1 MSAVSA
7 ADPFGTSG
15 LRAGVLAAWR
25 DSPTR
30 LREDAATE
38 ADLVRAGY
46 RDRLLT
52 ELAQNAADAAAKAGV
67 AGRVVVR
74 LVDGAVHI
82 SNTGAPLDLSGVHA
96 LTALRASGKA
106 DPAVSVGRFGVGF
119 TAVRTVSEEIE
130 VRSTTGSI
138 RFSHDLTWKA
148 LRDNAIT
155 VPDPAEAFTPP
166 VLRLAWP
173 TDATPPPDADTEIV
187 LRLHPDID
195 PQSLLAAMRAEAVD
209 LLLELPA
216 LQSIRIGDDEITS
229 TVTDPPTEGPHQCEH
244 EDPHPAHVSEDFGG
258 GASHPHSRQGVPHGS
273 GDTLATPTRGD
284 ADPSRGYADPSH
296 GRVDFRGGNADPSR
310 GYAHPT
316 LGHVDPTRGGADPS
330 GGYADPSDGYAKPSG
345 GYADPSDGH
354 ADPSDGHADPSDG
367 HADPSGGRADS
378 GGGDADPSG
387 GHANPGDG
395 RANLTGGDANLSGGR
410 ADPSDGHADL
420 IGPHDTHDAESGG
433 TEADLS
439 IGRSAGAGLREL
451 RIDGPGSQR
460 RVWWEYRT
468 ARARWLLPL
477 QNGRPVSAVHDV
489 LRAPTRSDEE
499 LSLPALL
506 IADIP
511 MQPDRRRVLPG
522 ARLAEFAQGYADFA
536 RALPPRDRLVLVPS
550 PGFARSEVDGIL
562 REALIRELQT
572 HPWLPVVTT
581 RSEAAGETAAQ
592 SASAGTRSAV
602 ADQAFSVRTAAESD
616 AELGT
621 DDWTAADLPGDAR
634 SSAPRIRHAVP
645 TRASVFT
652 GLSRELADL
661 LDDVVGPLI
670 VPELSGRTHSEALA
684 VLDVHRLGLARLAEL
699 SAGLER
705 SPTWWHSLYAALEPY
720 VVDPLAAEELGALAV
735 PLADGRL
742 VTGPRTAVLDDQLDF
757 AIPVH
762 WARLVHPEAVH
773 PLLARLGAR
782 SATAEDLLSDPGLRA
797 ELEDQPGDP
806 DTTDAVLRL
815 AAHTDPSALPSWL
828 GLLELPDTT
837 GELLPADELLLPD
850 APLSTLLVLDS
861 PFGTVATDLVDRY
874 GAEALRAVGVGW
886 DFSIVVE
893 TDPTGPDHH
902 LDDEE
907 RWWSDLPEDPPELA
921 AVRDLD
927 LVEESCWPEALR
939 QLASTPRT
947 RELLTDPD
955 GYTTWWLRR
964 HARIDGTPLGLLRHP
979 ADTEFAGLLPEFE
992 LSGLDSE
999 ALRAV
1004 LANPNA
1010 ITQELA
1016 AALLDALAD
1025 PSKTPTPDVVSRT
1038 HARLAAA
1045 VDHLDLTELELP
1057 ERVRAL
1063 SSAVVDPND
1072 AWVLDQPWFGLAVPA
1087 DHLVAGDSATAPAL
1101 ATLLDLPMVSD
1112 VITAEV
1118 MSQGR
1123 HTTWSAEPLGIVLR
1137 QLFILPDEQGDL
1149 VLHDDLQI
1157 RLRGALEATVSVP
1170 WWRDG
1175 ATTHIRTPHH
1185 PA

>member
-1 MSAVSA
+1 MNTEGVA

-46 RDRLLT
+46 RGRLLT
-52 ELAQNAADAAAKAGV
+52 ELAQNAADAATKAGV
-67 AGRVVVR
+67 PGRVVVR
-74 LVDGAVHI
+74 LVDGDVHI

-106 DPAVSVGRFGVGF
+106 DPAASVGRFGVGF
-119 TAVRTVSEEIE
+119 TAVRTVSDEIE
-130 VRSTTGSI
+130 VRSTTGAL
-138 RFSHDLTWKA
+138 RFSRDLTWKA

-155 VPDPAEAFTPP
+155 IPDAAETFIPP

-173 TDATPPPDADTEIV
+173 TRATPPSDADTEIV
-187 LRLHPDID
+187 LRLRPDID
-195 PQSLLAAMRAEAVD
+195 PHSLFAAMRAEAVD

-216 LQSIRIGDDEITS
+216 LQSIQIGDEEITS
-229 TVTDPPTEGPHQCEH
+229 TVTDPNDEYSREH
-244 EDPHPAHVSEDFGG
+244 SSVRPAQGSQDFG
-258 GASHPHSRQGVPHGS
+258 
-273 GDTLATPTRGD
+273 
-284 ADPSRGYADPSH
+284 AD
-296 GRVDFRGGNADPSR
+296 
-310 GYAHPT
+310 
-316 LGHVDPTRGGADPS
+316 
-330 GGYADPSDGYAKPSG
+330 
-345 GYADPSDGH
+345 
-354 ADPSDGHADPSDG
+354 
-367 HADPSGGRADS
+367 DS
-378 GGGDADPSG
+378 P
-387 GHANPGDG
+387 
-395 RANLTGGDANLSGGR
+395 R
-410 ADPSDGHADL
+410 
-420 IGPHDTHDAESGG
+420 
-433 TEADLS
+433 
-439 IGRSAGAGLREL
+439 LREL

-468 ARARWLLPL
+468 ARTRWLLPL
-477 QNGRPVSAVHDV
+477 RDGRPVSSAHDV

-522 ARLAEFAQGYADFA
+522 AHIAELAHGYADFA
-536 RALPPRDRLVLVPS
+536 CALPPRDRLVLVPA

-572 HPWLPVVTT
+572 HSWLPVVTG
-581 RSEAAGETAAQ
+581 GETTTQ
-592 SASAGTRSAV
+592 WSSTGVRSADST
-602 ADQAFSVRTAAESD
+602 ADQAFSTPMTAVGHADHHGANASASET
-616 AELGT
+616 E
-621 DDWTAADLPGDAR
+621 DWTAPRLPGAAR
-634 SSAPRIRHAVP
+634 SSALQSSHDATAVP

-661 LDDVVGPLI
+661 LDDIVGPLV
-670 VPELSGRTHSEALA
+670 VPELSGRAHSVALS

-705 SPTWWHSLYAALEPY
+705 SPAWWQSLYAALEPY
-720 VVDPLAAEELGALAV
+720 VVDPLAAEELGALAA

-742 VTGPRTAVLDDQLDF
+742 VTGPRTVVLDDQLDV

-815 AAHTDPSALPSWL
+815 AAHADPSTLPPWL
-828 GLLELPDTT
+828 GLLELPDKT

-850 APLSTLLVLDS
+850 APLSALLVPDS
-861 PFGTVATDLVDRY
+861 PFGIVATDLVDRY
-874 GAEALRAVGVGW
+874 GAAALRAVGVGW

-893 TDPTGPDHH
+893 SDPTGPDHH

-907 RWWSDLPEDPPELA
+907 LWWSGLPEDPPELS

-927 LVEESCWPEALR
+927 LVDEPCWPAALR
-939 QLASTPRT
+939 QLASSPRSHK
-947 RELLTDPD
+947 LLTDSQ
-955 GYTTWWLRR
+955 GYTAWWLRR
-964 HARIDGTPLGLLRHP
+964 HARVNGTPLGLLRHP
-979 ADTEFAGLLPEFE
+979 ADIEFSGLLPEFE
-992 LSGLDSE
+992 LPGLESE

-1004 LANPNA
+1004 LADPNA
-1010 ITQELA
+1010 ISQELA
-1016 AALLDALAD
+1016 VALLAALAD
-1025 PSKTPTPDVVSRT
+1025 PSKTPTPEVVSRS

-1045 VDHLDLTELELP
+1045 VDHLDLSELELP

-1063 SSAVVDPND
+1063 SSAVVDSND

-1087 DHLVAGDSATAPAL
+1087 DHLVAGDTATAPAL
-1101 ATLLDLPMVSD
+1101 ANLLDLPMVSE

-1118 MSQGR
+1118 TSHGR

-1137 QLFILPDEQGDL
+1137 QLFPLSDQQGDL

-1157 RLRGALEATVSVP
+1157 RLHGALETAVSVP

-1175 ATTHIRTPHH
+1175 TTTHIQTPRH

>member
-1 MSAVSA
+1 MSADDVA
-7 ADPFGTSG
+7 ADPFGTAG

-38 ADLVRAGY
+38 SDLVRAGY

-74 LVDGAVHI
+74 LVEGDVHI
-82 SNTGAPLDLSGVHA
+82 SNTGAPLDLAGVHA

-106 DPAVSVGRFGVGF
+106 DPTASVGRFGVGF
-119 TAVRTVSEEIE
+119 TAVRTVSDEIE

-138 RFSHDLTWKA
+138 RFSRDLTWEA

-155 VPDPAEAFTPP
+155 VPGPAETFTPP

-173 TDATPPPDADTEIV
+173 TEAAPPPAADTEIV
-187 LRLHPDID
+187 LRLRSDID
-195 PQSLLAAMRAEAVD
+195 PESLLAAMRAEAVD

-216 LQSIRIGDDEITS
+216 LQSIRIGDAAFNS
-229 TVTDPPTEGPHQCEH
+229 
-244 EDPHPAHVSEDFGG
+244 
-258 GASHPHSRQGVPHGS
+258 
-273 GDTLATPTRGD
+273 
-284 ADPSRGYADPSH
+284 
-296 GRVDFRGGNADPSR
+296 
-310 GYAHPT
+310 
-316 LGHVDPTRGGADPS
+316 
-330 GGYADPSDGYAKPSG
+330 
-345 GYADPSDGH
+345 
-354 ADPSDGHADPSDG
+354 
-367 HADPSGGRADS
+367 
-378 GGGDADPSG
+378 
-387 GHANPGDG
+387 
-395 RANLTGGDANLSGGR
+395 
-410 ADPSDGHADL
+410 
-420 IGPHDTHDAESGG
+420 

-439 IGRSAGAGLREL
+439 ARRSAGLGLREL
-451 RIDGPGSQR
+451 RIDGPGSERQ
-460 RVWWEYRT
+460 VWWEYRT

-477 QNGRPVSAVHDV
+477 RDGRPVSAAHDV

-522 ARLAEFAQGYADFA
+522 ARVAEFAEDYADFA
-536 RALPPRDRLVLVPS
+536 RALPPQDRLVLVPT
-550 PGFARSEVDGIL
+550 PGFARSEVDGML

-572 HPWLPVVTT
+572 HPWLPVVAARPKTSGGMPEHSGMGSADST
-581 RSEAAGETAAQ
+581 VDESFSKPEAAG
-592 SASAGTRSAV
+592 
-602 ADQAFSVRTAAESD
+602 SD
-616 AELGT
+616 ADRRGAQVDVSDTEV
-621 DDWTAADLPGDAR
+621 WTAAGLPGAALQPLNDAT
-634 SSAPRIRHAVP
+634 AVP

-652 GLSRELADL
+652 GLSWELADL
-661 LDDVVGPLI
+661 LDDIVGPLV
-670 VPELSGRTHSEALA
+670 VPELSGRAHSEALG

-699 SAGLER
+699 SGGLER
-705 SPTWWHSLYAALEPY
+705 SPKWWRSLYAALEPY

-742 VTGPRTAVLDDQLDF
+742 VTGPRTAVLDDQLDV

-782 SATAEDLLSDPGLRA
+782 SAAAEDLLSDPGLRA

-815 AAHTDPSALPSWL
+815 AAQADPSALPSWL

-850 APLSTLLVLDS
+850 APLSALLVPDS
-861 PFGTVATDLVDRY
+861 PFSTVATDLVDRY

-886 DFSIVVE
+886 DFSVVVE
-893 TDPTGPDHH
+893 SDPTGPDHH

-907 RWWSDLPEDPPELA
+907 LWWSGLPEDPPELA

-927 LVEESCWPEALR
+927 LVDEPSWPTALR
-939 QLASTPRT
+939 QLASSPRT
-947 RELLTDPD
+947 RELLTDPE
-955 GYTTWWLRR
+955 GYTAWWLRR
-964 HARIDGTPLGLLRHP
+964 HARVNGTPLGLLRHP
-979 ADTEFAGLLPEFE
+979 TDTEFAALLPEFE
-992 LSGLDSE
+992 YSDPDS
-999 ALRAV
+999 LRAV

-1016 AALLDALAD
+1016 AALLAALAD
-1025 PSKTPTPDVVSRT
+1025 PSKTPTPEVVSRT

-1057 ERVRAL
+1057 ERVRTL
-1063 SSAVVDPND
+1063 SSAVADPND

-1087 DHLVAGDSATAPAL
+1087 DHLVAGDIATAPAL
-1101 ATLLDLPMVSD
+1101 ATLLDLPMVSE

-1118 MSQGR
+1118 TTQGR
-1123 HTTWSAEPLGIVLR
+1123 HTTWSAEPLGIILR
-1137 QLFILPDEQGDL
+1137 QLFTMPTDGDL
-1149 VLHDDLQI
+1149 VLHDTLRI
-1157 RLRGALEATVSVP
+1157 RLRGALEATIAVP
-1170 WWRDG
+1170 WWRQG
-1175 ATTHIRTPHH
+1175 TTTHIQTPHS
-1185 PA
+1185 PARLDE

>member
-7 ADPFGTSG
+7 ADPFETAR

-67 AGRVVVR
+67 AGRVMVR

-106 DPAVSVGRFGVGF
+106 DPAASVGRFGVGF
-119 TAVRTVSEEIE
+119 TAVRTVSDEIE

-155 VPDPAEAFTPP
+155 VPDPAETFTPP

-173 TDATPPPDADTEIV
+173 TDASPPPDAETEIV
-187 LRLHPDID
+187 LRLRSDVD

-229 TVTDPPTEGPHQCEH
+229 TVTDLPIEGPHQREH
-244 EDPHPAHVSEDFGG
+244 EDPHPAHGREDFGG
-258 GASHPHSRQGVPHGS
+258 ALHPHSRQGVPDGS
-273 GDTLATPTRGD
+273 GDTLANPTGGHTD
-284 ADPSRGYADPSH
+284 PSSGYADPSRGQ
-296 GRVDFRGGNADPSR
+296 VDFSGGNADPIRSH
-310 GYAHPT
+310 ADPT
-316 LGHVDPTRGGADPS
+316 LGHVDPARGGADPS
-330 GGYADPSDGYAKPSG
+330 DGRAYPSG
-345 GYADPSDGH
+345 GHADRSDGH
-354 ADPSDGHADPSDG
+354 AD
-367 HADPSGGRADS
+367 R
-378 GGGDADPSG
+378 
-387 GHANPGDG
+387 
-395 RANLTGGDANLSGGR
+395 
-410 ADPSDGHADL
+410 SDGHADL
-420 IGPHDTHDAESGG
+420 IGPHDTHDAEFDG
-433 TEADLS
+433 TDVDLS
-439 IGRSAGAGLREL
+439 TGRSAGLREL
-451 RIDGPGSQR
+451 RIDGPGSER

-477 QNGRPVSAVHDV
+477 RDGRPVSAAHDV

-536 RALPPRDRLVLVPS
+536 HALPPRDRLVLVPT
-550 PGFARSEVDGIL
+550 PGFARSEADGIL

-572 HPWLPVVTT
+572 HPWLPVVTA
-581 RSEAAGETAAQ
+581 RSKTSGETAAR
-592 SASAGTRSAV
+592 SASADTRSAV
-602 ADQAFSVRTAAESD
+602 ADQAFSVRTAAASD
-616 AELGT
+616 AEHGGSVGT
-621 DDWTAADLPGDAR
+621 DPWTAADLPGDAR
-634 SSAPRIRHAVP
+634 SSAPQTRHDATAVP
-645 TRASVFT
+645 LRASAFT
-652 GLSRELADL
+652 GLSWELADL
-661 LDDVVGPLI
+661 LDDIVGPLV
-670 VPELSGRTHSEALA
+670 VPELSGRAHGDALG

-705 SPTWWHSLYAALEPY
+705 SPKWWQSLYAALEPY

-742 VTGPRTAVLDDQLDF
+742 VTGPRTVVLDDQLDV

-762 WARLVHPEAVH
+762 WARLVHPGAVH

-797 ELEDQPGDP
+797 ELEDRPGDP

-815 AAHTDPSALPSWL
+815 AAHADPSALPSWL

-850 APLSTLLVLDS
+850 APLSTLLVPDS
-861 PFGTVATDLVDRY
+861 PFGTVATDPVDRY

-907 RWWSDLPEDPPELA
+907 RWWSGLPEDPPELA

-927 LVEESCWPEALR
+927 LVDESCWPAALR
-939 QLASTPRT
+939 QLASSPRT
-947 RELLTDPD
+947 RTLLTDPD
-955 GYTTWWLRR
+955 GYTAWWLRR
-964 HARIDGTPLGLLRHP
+964 HARINGIPLGLLRHP
-979 ADTEFAGLLPEFE
+979 ADTEFAGLLPELE
-992 LSGLDSE
+992 LSDLDSE
-999 ALRAV
+999 AVRAV

-1016 AALLDALAD
+1016 DALLDALAD
-1025 PSKTPTPDVVSRT
+1025 PSKTPTPEVVSRT

-1063 SSAVVDPND
+1063 SSAVVDPDD

-1087 DHLVAGDSATAPAL
+1087 DHLVAGDTATAPAL
-1101 ATLLDLPMVSD
+1101 ATLLDLPMVSN

-1118 MSQGR
+1118 TSQGR

-1137 QLFILPDEQGDL
+1137 QLFTLPDEQGDL
-1149 VLHDDLQI
+1149 VLHDDLRI

-1175 ATTHIRTPHH
+1175 TTTHIRTPQH

>member
-106 DPAVSVGRFGVGF
+106 DPAANVGRFGVGF

-155 VPDPAEAFTPP
+155 VPEPAEAFSPP

-195 PQSLLAAMRAEAVD
+195 PRSLLAAMRAEAVD

-229 TVTDPPTEGPHQCEH
+229 TVTDLPTEGLHQREH

-258 GASHPHSRQGVPHGS
+258 GASHPHSRQGVPDGL
-273 GDTLATPTRGD
+273 GDTLATPTRGHT
-284 ADPSRGYADPSH
+284 DPSS
-296 GRVDFRGGNADPSR
+296 
-310 GYAHPT
+310 
-316 LGHVDPTRGGADPS
+316 
-330 GGYADPSDGYAKPSG
+330 
-345 GYADPSDGH
+345 
-354 ADPSDGHADPSDG
+354 
-367 HADPSGGRADS
+367 
-378 GGGDADPSG
+378 
-387 GHANPGDG
+387 
-395 RANLTGGDANLSGGR
+395 
-410 ADPSDGHADL
+410 
-420 IGPHDTHDAESGG
+420 
-433 TEADLS
+433 
-439 IGRSAGAGLREL
+439 GRSAGTGLREL

-477 QNGRPVSAVHDV
+477 QDGRPVSAAHDV

-536 RALPPRDRLVLVPS
+536 RALPPRDRLVLVPT

-581 RSEAAGETAAQ
+581 RSEASGETAAQ

-602 ADQAFSVRTAAESD
+602 ADQAFSVRTAAESA

-634 SSAPRIRHAVP
+634 SSASRTRHAVP

-652 GLSRELADL
+652 GLNRELADL
-661 LDDVVGPLI
+661 LDDIVGPLV
-670 VPELSGRTHSEALA
+670 VPELSGRAHSEALA

-705 SPTWWHSLYAALEPY
+705 SPKWWHSLYTALEPY

-815 AAHTDPSALPSWL
+815 AAHADPSALPSWL

-850 APLSTLLVLDS
+850 APLSTLLVPDS

-964 HARIDGTPLGLLRHP
+964 HARIDRTPLGLLRHP

-992 LSGLDSE
+992 LSDLDSE
-999 ALRAV
+999 ALHAV

-1045 VDHLDLTELELP
+1045 VAHLDLTELELP

-1072 AWVLDQPWFGLAVPA
+1072 AWVLDQPWFGLAVPV
-1087 DHLVAGDSATAPAL
+1087 DHLVAGDCATAPAL

-1123 HTTWSAEPLGIVLR
+1123 RTTWSAEPLGIVLR
-1137 QLFILPDEQGDL
+1137 QLFILPDVQGEL

>member
-1 MSAVSA
+1 MSAAGGA
-7 ADPFGTSG
+7 ADPFGTAG

-74 LVDGAVHI
+74 LVDRDVHI
-82 SNTGAPLDLSGVHA
+82 SNTGAPLDLPGVHA

-106 DPAVSVGRFGVGF
+106 DPTASVGRFGVGF
-119 TAVRTVSEEIE
+119 TAVRTVSDEIE
-130 VRSTTGSI
+130 VRSTTGAI
-138 RFSHDLTWKA
+138 RFSRDLTWKA

-155 VPDPAEAFTPP
+155 VPDSAETFTPP

-173 TDATPPPDADTEIV
+173 IEATPPPEADTEIV
-187 LRLHPDID
+187 LRLRPDVD
-195 PQSLLAAMRAEAVD
+195 AQSLLAAMRAEAVD

-216 LQSIRIGDDEITS
+216 LKSIQIGDDEITS
-229 TVTDPPTEGPHQCEH
+229 TRTDLPNE
-244 EDPHPAHVSEDFGG
+244 
-258 GASHPHSRQGVPHGS
+258 HPHEPEH
-273 GDTLATPTRGD
+273 
-284 ADPSRGYADPSH
+284 
-296 GRVDFRGGNADPSR
+296 
-310 GYAHPT
+310 AHP
-316 LGHVDPTRGGADPS
+316 
-330 GGYADPSDGYAKPSG
+330 SDR
-345 GYADPSDGH
+345 H
-354 ADPSDGHADPSDG
+354 ADPI
-367 HADPSGGRADS
+367 
-378 GGGDADPSG
+378 
-387 GHANPGDG
+387 NPHET
-395 RANLTGGDANLSGGR
+395 L
-410 ADPSDGHADL
+410 
-420 IGPHDTHDAESGG
+420 DAEFASTGP
-433 TEADLS
+433 TLS
-439 IGRSAGAGLREL
+439 ARFSAGLQEL
-451 RIDGPGSQR
+451 RIDGPGSAR

-468 ARARWLLPL
+468 ARARWLLPVRD
-477 QNGRPVSAVHDV
+477 GRPVSAAHDV

-522 ARLAEFAQGYADFA
+522 ARLAEFAAGYADFA
-536 RALPPRDRLVLVPS
+536 RALPPRDRLVLVPT

-572 HPWLPVVTT
+572 HPWLPVVTA
-581 RSEAAGETAAQ
+581 RSKASGKAATQ
-592 SASAGTRSAV
+592 STGVAG
-602 ADQAFSVRTAAESD
+602 QAFSAATESDAGLLDIEDNWTAAEI
-616 AELGT
+616 T
-621 DDWTAADLPGDAR
+621 GDAP
-634 SSAPRIRHAVP
+634 PRTIPDATAVP

-652 GLSRELADL
+652 GLSGELADL
-661 LDDVVGPLI
+661 LDDIVGPLVI
-670 VPELSGRTHSEALA
+670 PELSGRAHSEALG

-699 SAGLER
+699 SSGLER
-705 SPTWWHSLYAALEPY
+705 SPKWWQSLYAALEPY

-742 VTGPRTAVLDDQLDF
+742 VTGPRTVVLDDQLDV

-762 WARLVHPEAVH
+762 WARLAHPEAVH

-815 AAHTDPSALPSWL
+815 AVHADPSALPSWL

-850 APLSTLLVLDS
+850 APLSALLVSDS
-861 PFGTVATDLVDRY
+861 PFGTVAPDLVDRY

-907 RWWSDLPEDPPELA
+907 RWWSGLPEDPPELA

-927 LVEESCWPEALR
+927 LVDESAWPAALR
-939 QLASTPRT
+939 QLASSQRT

-955 GYTTWWLRR
+955 GYTAWWLRR
-964 HARIDGTPLGLLRHP
+964 HARIDGTPLGLFRHP
-979 ADTEFAGLLPEFE
+979 TDTEFAGLLPEFE
-992 LSGLDSE
+992 LSDLDSA

-1010 ITQELA
+1010 ITQDLA

-1025 PSKTPTPDVVSRT
+1025 PSKTPTPEVVSRT

-1045 VDHLDLTELELP
+1045 VNHLDLTELEPP

-1063 SSAVVDPND
+1063 SSAVVNPND

-1087 DHLVAGDSATAPAL
+1087 DHLVAGDTDTAPAL

-1118 MSQGR
+1118 ITQGR
-1123 HTTWSAEPLGIVLR
+1123 HTTWSAEPLGVVLR
-1137 QLFILPDEQGDL
+1137 QLFTLPAEGDL
-1149 VLHDDLQI
+1149 VLHDTLQI
-1157 RLRGALEATVSVP
+1157 HLTGALEATISVP
-1170 WWRDG
+1170 WWHDNT
-1175 ATTHIRTPHH
+1175 TTHIQTPH
-1185 PA
+1185 PPP

>member
-1 MSAVSA
+1 M
-7 ADPFGTSG
+7 
-15 LRAGVLAAWR
+15 
-25 DSPTR
+25 
-30 LREDAATE
+30 
-38 ADLVRAGY
+38 
-46 RDRLLT
+46 
-52 ELAQNAADAAAKAGV
+52 
-67 AGRVVVR
+67 
-74 LVDGAVHI
+74 
-82 SNTGAPLDLSGVHA
+82 
-96 LTALRASGKA
+96 
-106 DPAVSVGRFGVGF
+106 
-119 TAVRTVSEEIE
+119 
-130 VRSTTGSI
+130 
-138 RFSHDLTWKA
+138 
-148 LRDNAIT
+148 
-155 VPDPAEAFTPP
+155 
-166 VLRLAWP
+166 
-173 TDATPPPDADTEIV
+173 
-187 LRLHPDID
+187 
-195 PQSLLAAMRAEAVD
+195 
-209 LLLELPA
+209 
-216 LQSIRIGDDEITS
+216 
-229 TVTDPPTEGPHQCEH
+229 
-244 EDPHPAHVSEDFGG
+244 
-258 GASHPHSRQGVPHGS
+258 
-273 GDTLATPTRGD
+273 
-284 ADPSRGYADPSH
+284 
-296 GRVDFRGGNADPSR
+296 
-310 GYAHPT
+310 
-316 LGHVDPTRGGADPS
+316 DPS
-330 GGYADPSDGYAKPSG
+330 G
-345 GYADPSDGH
+345 
-354 ADPSDGHADPSDG
+354 G
-367 HADPSGGRADS
+367 HADPSGE
-378 GGGDADPSG
+378 
-387 GHANPGDG
+387 
-395 RANLTGGDANLSGGR
+395 
-410 ADPSDGHADL
+410 HADRT
-420 IGPHDTHDAESGG
+420 GPQDTRDVEFGS
-433 TEADLS
+433 TDADLS
-439 IGRSAGAGLREL
+439 TGRSTGLGLREL
-451 RIDGPGSQR
+451 RIDGPGSER

-477 QNGRPVSAVHDV
+477 RDGKPVPAAHDV

-522 ARLAEFAQGYADFA
+522 ARLAEFAEGYADFA
-536 RALPPRDRLVLVPS
+536 RALPPRDRLVVVPT
-550 PGFARSEVDGIL
+550 PGFARSEIDGIL

-572 HPWLPVVTT
+572 HPWLPVVTARPKT
-581 RSEAAGETAAQ
+581 ASETTAHSGPAGISWTD
-592 SASAGTRSAV
+592 SA
-602 ADQAFSVRTAAESD
+602 ADQVFSGRTVVGSD
-616 AELGT
+616 ADRHGSLANAGASET
-621 DDWTAADLPGDAR
+621 EDWTAGLPGDAR
-634 SSAPRIRHAVP
+634 SSVPRTIHDAVP

-661 LDDVVGPLI
+661 LDDIVGPLV
-670 VPELSGRTHSEALA
+670 VPELSGRAQSEALG

-705 SPTWWHSLYAALEPY
+705 SPKWWQSLYVALEPY

-742 VTGPRTAVLDDQLDF
+742 VTGPRTVVLDDQLDV

-815 AAHTDPSALPSWL
+815 AAHADPSALPSWL

-850 APLSTLLVLDS
+850 APLSTLLVPDS

-907 RWWSDLPEDPPELA
+907 RWWSGLPEDPPELA

-927 LVEESCWPEALR
+927 LVDEAAWSAALR
-939 QLASTPRT
+939 QLASSPRT

-955 GYTTWWLRR
+955 GYTAWWLRR
-964 HARIDGTPLGLLRHP
+964 NARVNGTPLGLFRHP

-992 LSGLDSE
+992 HPDLDSE

-1025 PSKTPTPDVVSRT
+1025 PSKTPAPEVVSRT

-1045 VDHLDLTELELP
+1045 VAHLDLTELELP
-1057 ERVRAL
+1057 DRVRAL
-1063 SSAVVDPND
+1063 SSAVVDPDD

-1087 DHLVAGDSATAPAL
+1087 DHLVVGDTATASAL

-1118 MSQGR
+1118 TSQGR
-1123 HTTWSAEPLGIVLR
+1123 HTTWSAEPLGVVLR
-1137 QLFILPDEQGDL
+1137 QLFTLPDEQGDL

-1157 RLRGALEATVSVP
+1157 RLHGALEATISVP
-1170 WWRDG
+1170 WWRKNT
-1175 ATTHIRTPHH
+1175 TTHIQTPHPH
-1185 PA
+1185 PSPPPPSREPRLDK